1 MYPNDT
7 NAHGCPLHHQCG
19 AASVIDFDAI
29 LARLPPE
36 LRAAF
41 EAECAERQAEIAT
54 LLTTHT
60 STA

>member
-7 NAHGCPLHHQCG
+7 NAHGCPLHNQCG

-29 LARLPPE
+29 LNRLPPQ
-36 LRAAF
+36 LRTAF
-41 EAECAERQAEIAT
+41 EAERAERQAEIDTYHAT
-54 LLTTHT
+54 QT